1 MVMNEDKGK
10 LTEEKVVNV
19 LKEVHQKV
27 TDEPKSGLP
36 GDDQP
41 TDEEAAEQQKGSDAD
56 VDRSVGFDDQP
67 DSEES
72 KEQEKGTG

>member
-1 MVMNEDKGK
+1 MNKNK
-10 LTEEKVVNV
+10 SQSQEKMSASA
-19 LKEVHQKV
+19 LKEVHEKA
-27 TDEPKSGLP
+27 DNPKLRLP
-36 GDDQP
+36 EDGQS

-67 DSEES
+67 DAATA